1 MLLQAVQAPA
11 AKLSSEDEHR
21 EALEEQRCST
31 AYEAV
36 QDFEQSHC
44 LVAPSMGQPYFEVE
58 LLSSQACRHSRWLP
72 ACTRFLVGPQVL
84 HTHKCRL
91 PCQAGMLACLVPW
104 QARPRSLD

>member
-44 LVAPSMGQPYFEVE
+44 LVVPSMGQPY
-58 LLSSQACRHSRWLP
+58 LSSWDAGLSGAMAGSSQKP
-72 ACTRFLVGPQVL
+72 
-84 HTHKCRL
+84 RL
-91 PCQAGMLACLVPW
+91 MPHI
-104 QARPRSLD
+104 